1 MTAYHVRITSFTDGA
16 TTFTGN
22 TTNVHAKSGS
32 ADGPEVVHHMVRN
45 DAGAIIDLD
54 GTGAATLV
62 PPIIEANFIFNGAHP
77 NDNPQLTNLY
87 ALKGKHGTLAGV
99 IPEASSYINVNA
111 PARLIEIQSTW
122 DGAYRAGA
130 QAWIAVK
137 VVWQLKGFF

>member
-22 TTNVHAKSGS
+22 TINVHAKSGS
-32 ADGPEVVHHMVRN
+32 ADGPKVVAHMAEN

-87 ALKGKHGTLAGV
+87 ALKGRHGTLAGV
-99 IPEASSYINVNA
+99 IPGASSYVNVNA
-111 PARLIEIQSTW
+111 PARLIDIVSTW